1 MDENCD
7 YTLKL
12 LIAGDSSV
20 GKTNFIMRF
29 VNNEFNI
36 SYMTTSGIDLK
47 TKDIEIK
54 NKKIRVQIWDTAGQV
69 KYRAIT
75 RNLFLKVMGAIL
87 IYDITN
93 EKSYNNLKEWMKLI
107 REECGKHMQIIMVG
121 NKCDLDSER
130 KINQDEVYYSKLNL
144 IIERLYNV
152 RKTAINSFMEYK
164 TNEKIGKT
172 ISKEIEKNSEM
183 KRQVMKVKLALF
195 FALFVLLNNKFNNNN
210 NLNLIYC

>member
-47 TKDIEIK
+47 TKDIEVK

-130 KINQDEVYYSKLNL
+130 K
-144 IIERLYNV
+144 
-152 RKTAINSFMEYK
+152 
-164 TNEKIGKT
+164 
-172 ISKEIEKNSEM
+172 KNI
-183 KRQVMKVKLALF
+183 V
-195 FALFVLLNNKFNNNN
+195 
-210 NLNLIYC
+210 